1 MVYIRKK
8 KKNIFYRIAAAFLAV
23 LMLAVLILRFL
34 NSKLDVIVA
43 DMVEEGLKNTITKII
58 NESVAESMR
67 AGEYGNILSVS
78 YSADGKVRS
87 MTADSV
93 KINLLCADVGA
104 RISEKLDALT
114 RFYVEVD
121 VADVLDDVI
130 VLGKLPYTFS
140 ADVVPIGGIETDI
153 ESEFISAGINQTNY
167 RLSLCA
173 TVGVTAVMLI
183 STATVDVCT
192 SVSIAEM
199 LIVGEVPTVYLG

>member
-1 MVYIRKK
+1 MILA
-8 KKNIFYRIAAAFLAV
+8 ILLIAI
-23 LMLAVLILRFL
+23 MILRFL

-67 AGEYGNILSVS
+67 TGEYSDILYVT

-104 RISEKLDALT
+104 RISEKLDALA

-130 VLGKLPYTFS
+130 VLGKFPHTFS

-167 RLSLCA
+167 RLRMRANVS
-173 TVGVTAVMLI
+173 VTAVMLI
-183 STATVDVCT
+183 STATIDVSS

-199 LIVGEVPTVYLG
+199 LIVGDVPTVYWE